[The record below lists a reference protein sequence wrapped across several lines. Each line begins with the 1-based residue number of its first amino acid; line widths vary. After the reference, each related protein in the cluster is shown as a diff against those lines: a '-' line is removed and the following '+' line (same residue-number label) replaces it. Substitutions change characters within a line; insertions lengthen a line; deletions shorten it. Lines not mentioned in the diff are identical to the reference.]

1 MKPRAAISL
10 RQRALQHLAQRDHT
24 RQELRAKL
32 LRWSEAREAI
42 ASATVLATGGA
53 PAFATSQAS
62 PASAAEIDA
71 LLDQLQ
77 QGGQLS
83 DARFV
88 ESRVHAR
95 VGRFGN
101 RRIEHE
107 LRLHG
112 AEASPALR
120 SELQA
125 SEFDRAC
132 AVWKR
137 KFGHPPTDA
146 AERLRQMRFLAGRG
160 FGAETVGRVMRHG
173 LDHEPQ
179 PEADEA
185 ASRIGNGLSPAAVAE
200 ADEDGRGS
208 RQD

>member
-1 MKPRAAISL
+1 MMRRAAISL
-10 RQRALQHLAQRDHT
+10 RERALQHLAQREHT

-32 LRWSEAREAI
+32 LRWTQARETL
-42 ASATVLATGGA
+42 ASTTALACGAA
-53 PAFATSQAS
+53 PALAATHAPSA
-62 PASAAEIDA
+62 PAAEIDA

-107 LRLHG
+107 LRQHG

-125 SEFDRAC
+125 SEFDRAS
-132 AVWKR
+132 AVWRR
-137 KFGHPPTDA
+137 KFGHAPADA

-160 FGAETVGRVMRHG
+160 FGAETIARVMRHG

-179 PEADEA
+179 PEAGA
-185 ASRIGNGLSPAAVAE
+185 
-200 ADEDGRGS
+200 ADETD
-208 RQD
+208 